1 MNNTAMMEDRPPK
14 PPEGSCLEPHRPEP
28 PTEST
33 TVAVRSMAHEKQG
46 DEPPPQ
52 RPPLTRLFGIG
63 AFLAVSMGGLSWAA
77 IQGREHQRIERD
89 AVQHV
94 VRNEKPRVLTVVAAR
109 ASGTVDQ
116 ILPATASPLY
126 QTAVYARTSGYL
138 KRRLVD
144 IGDRVKE
151 GQLLAEIETPEVDS
165 QLLRARATLNQSKAT
180 LERDRASERL
190 AQITLMR
197 TRRLHGNAAV
207 SHQEYDDAEAAFKVA
222 SATTKVSEAV
232 IEANAADVK
241 RLEDLQAFQ
250 KVVAPFDGVI
260 TARNYDS
267 GALIVA
273 DDANAAELFHV
284 ARNDIL
290 RVIADVPQT
299 YATAIHAGLEAPVFR
314 RESPGREFP
323 GKVVRTTGRVDP
335 KTRTLRVEAEV
346 PNPDDALLPGMYL
359 QVRFRLEAPSNVVQ
373 VPGAAIISRA
383 EGTKLATLDAEG
395 ALRYHFVTVGRDFGN
410 TVEVVSGVSPGETV
424 VIRPGDDLPEGA
436 KVEPVPSA
444 SL

>member
-1 MNNTAMMEDRPPK
+1 MNDAALMEDRIAGGDAAAPAAAP
-14 PPEGSCLEPHRPEP
+14 
-28 PTEST
+28 
-33 TVAVRSMAHEKQG
+33 AHVHEHG
-46 DEPPPQ
+46 EEPPP
-52 RPPLTRLFGIG
+52 RKPPFTRLLGLG
-63 AFLAVSMGGLSWAA
+63 AFLAVSLAGLSWAG
-77 IQGREHQRIERD
+77 IQGREHQRVERD

-94 VRNEKPRVLTVVAAR
+94 VRDEKPRVLTVVAAK
-109 ASGTVDQ
+109 APGTVDQ
-116 ILPATASPLY
+116 VLPATASPLY
-126 QTAVYARTSGYL
+126 QTSVYARTSGYL

-190 AQITLMR
+190 AHLTLMR
-197 TRRLHGNAAV
+197 TRRLHGTANV
-207 SHQEYDDAEAAFKVA
+207 SHQEYDDAEAAYKVA
-222 SATTKVSEAV
+222 VATTKVSEAV

-260 TARNYDS
+260 TARNYDA

-273 DDANAAELFHV
+273 DDAKSAELFHV
-284 ARNDIL
+284 ARNDTL
-290 RVIADVPQT
+290 RVVADVPQV
-299 YATAIHAGLEAPVFR
+299 YATAIRPGLEAPVFR
-314 RESPGREFP
+314 REAPGREFP
-323 GKVVRTTGRVDP
+323 GRVVRTTGRVDP
-335 KTRTLRVEAEV
+335 STRTLRVEAEV

-359 QVRFRLEAPSNVVQ
+359 LVRFRLEAPSNVVQ
-373 VPGAAIISRA
+373 VPGAAIIARA
-383 EGTKLATLDAEG
+383 EGTKLATLDADG
-395 ALRYHFVTVGRDFGN
+395 ALRYRKVTVGRDFGN
-410 TVEVVSGVSPGETV
+410 TVEVVSGLSPGETV

-444 SL
+444 AL